1 MPRLF
6 TGIKIPAAITE
17 QLSFFQYG
25 LPHARWIE
33 PSDFHITLRFIGD
46 VEDHLAADLADGLNS
61 LSFASFSLKL
71 QSVGVFGGD
80 KPRMVWAGVA
90 ASEPLEHLQLAHEN
104 LAQRLGLKA
113 EGRKFTPHVTLARFK
128 SRERADVSAY
138 LFDHARFQSTEFE
151 VTSFELYSA
160 RASKGGGPYII
171 EQSYEADLG

>member
-71 QSVGVFGGD
+71 QSVGVFG
-80 KPRMVWAGVA
+80 
-90 ASEPLEHLQLAHEN
+90 
-104 LAQRLGLKA
+104 
-113 EGRKFTPHVTLARFK
+113 
-128 SRERADVSAY
+128 
-138 LFDHARFQSTEFE
+138 
-151 VTSFELYSA
+151 
-160 RASKGGGPYII
+160 
-171 EQSYEADLG
+171 

>member
-1 MPRLF
+1 
-6 TGIKIPAAITE
+6 
-17 QLSFFQYG
+17 
-25 LPHARWIE
+25 
-33 PSDFHITLRFIGD
+33 
-46 VEDHLAADLADGLNS
+46 
-61 LSFASFSLKL
+61 
-71 QSVGVFGGD
+71 
-80 KPRMVWAGVA
+80 MVWAGVA